1 MVVGL
6 KFVSIV
12 YFTFCCW
19 YHCECNFLV
28 AFFSQYIH
36 PDTLLFTPPL
46 LTPRVLAVLFMK
58 CKSKKYIALRD
69 RFAAQIKVSLHAKI
83 DF

>member
-28 AFFSQYIH
+28 AFFLNIFILILYCS
-36 PDTLLFTPPL
+36 PPPL